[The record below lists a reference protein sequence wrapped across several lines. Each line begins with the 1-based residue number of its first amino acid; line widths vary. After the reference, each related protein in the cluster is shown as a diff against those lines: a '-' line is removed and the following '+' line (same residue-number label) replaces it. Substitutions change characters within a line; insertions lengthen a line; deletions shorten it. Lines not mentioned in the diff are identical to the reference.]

1 VAASS
6 DVEGQRGSGGLAAAI
21 FVVALSLVE
30 MAATLQSWAVCDV
43 GINAAA
49 NSLFMT
55 FVGLPLLFAGN
66 ALVAGVTLWATGR
79 ATRSSSRRRLWMS
92 VTPAVAL
99 IFLAFAYWAVVITD
113 ASYPDPICPG
123 NVPPWVP
130 SWVPS

>member
-49 NSLFMT
+49 NSLFMV
-55 FVGLPLLFAGN
+55 FVGLPLLFAG
-66 ALVAGVTLWATGR
+66 APR
-79 ATRSSSRRRLWMS
+79 
-92 VTPAVAL
+92 
-99 IFLAFAYWAVVITD
+99 
-113 ASYPDPICPG
+113 PDGACG
-123 NVPPWVP
+123 
-130 SWVPS
+130 